1 MIHRLPP
8 IDRDPRIGD
17 LCRIGGPGDM
27 PRRFFQKHGVGI
39 IVKKHR
45 AENTKIWHYE
55 IKWLKSEEHMRFFK
69 DDIMVISDV
78 DRQA

>member
-1 MIHRLPP
+1 
-8 IDRDPRIGD
+8 
-17 LCRIGGPGDM
+17 M